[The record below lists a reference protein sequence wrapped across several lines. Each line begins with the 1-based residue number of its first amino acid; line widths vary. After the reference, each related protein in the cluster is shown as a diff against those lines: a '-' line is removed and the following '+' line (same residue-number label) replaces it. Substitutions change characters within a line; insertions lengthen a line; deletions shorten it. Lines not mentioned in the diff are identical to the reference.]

1 MNWRFSGR
9 QKWHHFQIP
18 ALLFRSDQ
26 GRDILVQPDF
36 WLLIFGD
43 FREDKPGIPFKKS
56 FPPIPV
62 LNDQSFR
69 KKFVK

>member
-1 MNWRFSGR
+1 MYCHAHKTATWTPIR
-9 QKWHHFQIP
+9 HTV
-18 ALLFRSDQ
+18 Q